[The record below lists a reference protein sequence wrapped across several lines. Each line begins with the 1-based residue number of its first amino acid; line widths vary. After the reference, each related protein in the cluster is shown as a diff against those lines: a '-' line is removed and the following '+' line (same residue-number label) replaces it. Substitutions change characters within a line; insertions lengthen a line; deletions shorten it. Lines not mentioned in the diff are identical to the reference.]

1 MLNLPF
7 FCHFLPFLGEGG
19 DLTLFMT
26 GKKPRPD
33 TEPMYSGG
41 NLHEYPISDGYD
53 LIEYTDFISSYT
65 INSQR
70 ILITQS
76 MHNGYFSAC
85 FVTSTLYSPRP
96 AVTWWIRRDLSS
108 FLAYVQKQWK
118 KSMRIYS
125 LACDEKFGFG
135 VFLMENYGTNQII
148 ATNKRDI
155 KNFWADGFK
164 VTACTA
170 QGSAFYVIM
179 TQGTEEYEGKKQMH
193 FSRETWPEVNTKI
206 VEGYENGKVV
216 TGICYLTELEKYFV
230 VMTEMS
236 HRQCYFWQTN
246 CTKEAHVE
254 RENCV
259 KEKENMGYYLS
270 IVFTDPTDDNILF
283 VMTKDKSVKSS
294 KSHAFYRMKT

>member
-1 MLNLPF
+1 
-7 FCHFLPFLGEGG
+7 
-19 DLTLFMT
+19 
-26 GKKPRPD
+26 
-33 TEPMYSGG
+33 
-41 NLHEYPISDGYD
+41 
-53 LIEYTDFISSYT
+53 
-65 INSQR
+65 
-70 ILITQS
+70 
-76 MHNGYFSAC
+76 
-85 FVTSTLYSPRP
+85 
-96 AVTWWIRRDLSS
+96 
-108 FLAYVQKQWK
+108 
-118 KSMRIYS
+118 MRIYS
-125 LACDEKFGFG
+125 LACDKKFGFG

-148 ATNKRDI
+148 ATKERDI
-155 KNFWADGFK
+155 KNLWADGFK

-179 TQGTEEYEGKKQMH
+179 TQGTEEYEGKHQIY
-193 FSRETWPEVNTKI
+193 FSRETWPEVDTKI
-206 VEGYENGKVV
+206 MEGYENGKVV

-236 HRQCYFWQTN
+236 HRQCYFWQTD

-254 RENCV
+254 RENWV